1 MLNLLSK
8 DVKIVCKKVEGTIF
22 QHVDV
27 CVFFKKNVGF
37 LLFLNVDPF
46 FIKC

>member
-27 CVFFKKNVGF
+27 CVFFKKMLDF
-37 LLFLNVDPF
+37 YYF
-46 FIKC
+46 